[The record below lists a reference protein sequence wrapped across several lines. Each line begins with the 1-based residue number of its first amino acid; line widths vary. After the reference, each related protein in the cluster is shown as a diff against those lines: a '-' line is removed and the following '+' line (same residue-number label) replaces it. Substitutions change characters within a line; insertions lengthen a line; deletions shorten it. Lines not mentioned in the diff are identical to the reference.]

1 MKDPWKTEQSFNNL
15 FYNRW
20 LVKGTNEYIIL
31 SNMMFILGLIIM
43 IKCTTLHINRCQE
56 KIIWSLLED
65 KICSFQLSKGIHLQN
80 FKTETMYQLLLQI
93 TVELHE
99 FYENAVDP
107 MSHYE

>member
-1 MKDPWKTEQSFNNL
+1 MPRENHMVSTK
-15 FYNRW
+15 
-20 LVKGTNEYIIL
+20 
-31 SNMMFILGLIIM
+31 
-43 IKCTTLHINRCQE
+43 
-56 KIIWSLLED
+56 D
-65 KICSFQLSKGIHLQN
+65 KICSFQLSKAIHLQN

>member
-1 MKDPWKTEQSFNNL
+1 
-15 FYNRW
+15 
-20 LVKGTNEYIIL
+20 
-31 SNMMFILGLIIM
+31 MMFILELIIM
-43 IKCTTLHINRCQE
+43 SKSTTLHINRCQE
-56 KIIWSLLED
+56 KIIWSLPED

-99 FYENAVDP
+99 FDENAVDP

>member
-1 MKDPWKTEQSFNNL
+1 MN
-15 FYNRW
+15 
-20 LVKGTNEYIIL
+20 IIL

-43 IKCTTLHINRCQE
+43 INRCQE
-56 KIIWSLLED
+56 KIIWSLPED

>member
-1 MKDPWKTEQSFNNL
+1 
-15 FYNRW
+15 
-20 LVKGTNEYIIL
+20 
-31 SNMMFILGLIIM
+31 MMFILGLIIM

-65 KICSFQLSKGIHLQN
+65 KLFSFQLSKGIHLQN

>member
-1 MKDPWKTEQSFNNL
+1 
-15 FYNRW
+15 
-20 LVKGTNEYIIL
+20 
-31 SNMMFILGLIIM
+31 M

-56 KIIWSLLED
+56 KIIWSLPED

-99 FYENAVDP
+99 
-107 MSHYE
+107 